1 MNKIKSQIT
10 FAAVFAIVSIVGSC
24 QVDAQFDISW
34 YTIDGGG
41 GFSSAGNF
49 ELQGTIGQ
57 HDAGPVMT
65 GGNFSLTGGFW
76 AGTGDSGILLGDVN
90 LDGFVNL
97 LDVAPFVDRISTGT
111 YQAEAD
117 INQDGNVNL
126 LDVQPFVD
134 LLTG

>member
-1 MNKIKSQIT
+1 MKRNSNLMLVTMTVAMAFFCAQNLEAQD
-10 FAAVFAIVSIVGSC
+10 FSIP
-24 QVDAQFDISW
+24 W

-41 GFSSAGNF
+41 GFSSGGVF
-49 ELQGTIGQ
+49 ELNGTIGQ

-65 GGNFSLTGGFW
+65 GDNFTLTGGFW
-76 AGTGDSGILLGDVN
+76 VGDADAILLGDVN

-97 LDVAPFVDRISTGT
+97 LDVAPFIDRITTGK

-117 INQDGNVNL
+117 TNQDGFVNL
-126 LDVQPFVD
+126 LDVQPFVA